1 MPFLKRRDRAV
12 IFRLTQDEYDTLAAA
27 CRQRGARTI
36 SDYART
42 ELLQALDRD
51 QSDVMRELSD
61 LRSHMERM
69 EGLLAS
75 LFGRSRKS
83 KRGLT

>member
-1 MPFLKRRDRAV
+1 M
-12 IFRLTQDEYDTLAAA
+12 IFRLTQDEYDNLAAA
-27 CRQRGARTI
+27 CRERGARTI

-42 ELLQALDRD
+42 ELLQSLERD

-75 LFGRSRKS
+75 LFGRDRKS